1 VFEFVVCNGEKKM
14 VYRDER
20 MLPDEETELGINR
33 FFYYFNGLKQWKVK
47 AGSSLLS
54 CLRGGFY

>member
-1 VFEFVVCNGEKKM
+1 M